1 MNVGVEV
8 AKYWVGTTI
17 AKKRSL
23 KLQIRNL
30 FKYLGTLSINDVR
43 KTVSNMYNADKIRSV
58 LFRLTQI
65 RMTRVAF
72 LNILL
77 TKQAVLK
84 LKDILHLHIKEIAS

>member
-30 FKYLGTLSINDVR
+30 FKYVTLSINDVR